1 MTLIVLA
8 LVPVACLLSGVMTW
22 YLVGAGRASG
32 AVDSSGATG
41 HEKTLRCVPNIG
53 GIAIVTAIV
62 MPILLGLTA
71 IQLDVVVSWFPA
83 LGGVLSEAHAA
94 APRGL
99 GLVGGIMVMHLLG
112 LVDDRRSLDA
122 MPKLLVQASVAAI
135 MVIGFDVRLLTVVD
149 AWMGTG
155 PIVSTVVTIIWIV
168 AMSNAVNFMDNMD
181 GLAGGVVAIAATLF
195 MVGAL
200 INAQWFVAA
209 TLALVVGATIG
220 FLIFNFP
227 PAKIFMGDG
236 GSLVLGFVLA
246 VLTAQTTFYDP
257 EWSPTALGGAWY
269 GIFMPLIVLAVP
281 LYDFVT
287 VTVIRI
293 SKGQSPFVG
302 DQQHFS
308 HRLVARGLSERGS
321 VMTIW
326 CLTAV
331 IGITG
336 VFLGTMAPWQAMLA
350 GVQVVLLLAILA
362 ALERKI
368 PGVSP

>member
-1 MTLIVLA
+1 
-8 LVPVACLLSGVMTW
+8 
-22 YLVGAGRASG
+22 
-32 AVDSSGATG
+32 
-41 HEKTLRCVPNIG
+41 
-53 GIAIVTAIV
+53 
-62 MPILLGLTA
+62 
-71 IQLDVVVSWFPA
+71 
-83 LGGVLSEAHAA
+83 
-94 APRGL
+94 
-99 GLVGGIMVMHLLG
+99 
-112 LVDDRRSLDA
+112 
-122 MPKLLVQASVAAI
+122 
-135 MVIGFDVRLLTVVD
+135 MVIGFDVRLLTVID

-168 AMSNAVNFMDNMD
+168 AMTNAVNFMDNMD

-281 LYDFVT
+281 LYDLVT

-293 SKGQSPFVG
+293 SKGQSPFIG
-302 DQQHFS
+302 DHQHFS

-350 GVQVVLLLAILA
+350 GVQVVLLLVILA

>member
-1 MTLIVLA
+1 MTVLVLA
-8 LVPVACLLSGVMTW
+8 MVPVALLISGVMTW
-22 YLVGAGRASG
+22 YLIGVGAAGG

-41 HEKTLRCVPNIG
+41 HEKVLRGVPNIG

-62 MPILLGLTA
+62 MPILVGLAA
-71 IQLDVVVSWFPA
+71 IQSSWIVSWLPP
-83 LGGVLSEAHAA
+83 LGGVLEEVQAA
-94 APRGL
+94 APRGV
-99 GLVGGIMVMHLLG
+99 GLVGGIMVIHLLG
-112 LVDDRRSLDA
+112 LVDDRRSLGA
-122 MPKLLVQASVAAI
+122 VPKLLVQAGVAAI
-135 MVIGFDVRLLTVVD
+135 MVIGFDVRLLTAVD
-149 AWMGTG
+149 AWLGTG
-155 PIVSTVVTIIWIV
+155 PVASTIVTIVWIV
-168 AMSNAVNFMDNMD
+168 AMTNAVNFMDNMD
-181 GLAGGVVAIAATLF
+181 GLAGGVVAIASTLF

-220 FLIFNFP
+220 FLLFNMP

-257 EWSPTALGGAWY
+257 HGSPTALGGAWY
-269 GIFMPLIVLAVP
+269 GIFMPLVVLAVP

-287 VTVIRI
+287 VTVIRL

-336 VFLGTMAPWQAMLA
+336 VFLGSMAPWQAMLA

-368 PGVSP
+368 PGVSS